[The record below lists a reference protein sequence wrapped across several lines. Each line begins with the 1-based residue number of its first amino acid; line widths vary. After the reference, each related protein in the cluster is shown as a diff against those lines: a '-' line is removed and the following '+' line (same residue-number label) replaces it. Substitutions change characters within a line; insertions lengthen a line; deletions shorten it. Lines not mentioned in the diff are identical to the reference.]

1 MEEADRLC
9 NRVAIIDHGKIIAL
23 DTPKNLKD
31 GIGGD
36 VLTIRSSDPAAI
48 VAALA
53 EPWIT
58 RVEQHNDEVI
68 VSLQNA
74 EQHISTIV
82 TLLTAKQIPIESIA
96 IHKPTLE
103 DVFLSFTGKTI
114 REEEADNKTNMRMYQ
129 KMVRH

>member
-9 NRVAIIDHGKIIAL
+9 NRIAIIDHGKIIAL
-23 DTPKNLKD
+23 DTPENLKN

-36 VLTIRSSDPAAI
+36 VVTIRSSDPAAI
-48 VAALA
+48 VAALV

-58 RVEQHNDEVI
+58 RVEHHNDEVI
-68 VSLQNA
+68 VSLKNA

-82 TLLTAKQIPIESIA
+82 TLLNEKQVPIDSLA

-114 REEEADNKTNMRMYQ
+114 REEEADHKANMRMYQ
-129 KMVRH
+129 KMARH

>member
-1 MEEADRLC
+1 
-9 NRVAIIDHGKIIAL
+9 V
-23 DTPKNLKD
+23 
-31 GIGGD
+31 
-36 VLTIRSSDPAAI
+36 TIRSPDPAAI

-53 EPWIT
+53 EPWIS

-82 TLLTAKQIPIESIA
+82 TLLNKRQVPIQSIA

-114 REEEADNKTNMRMYQ
+114 REEEADHKTNMRMYQ
-129 KMVRH
+129 RMVRH